1 MRVVAGKARGVRLGS
16 VPGYE
21 TRPTA
26 DRVKEALF
34 SILQP
39 RIGDAVF
46 LDLFAGNGGIG
57 IEALSR
63 GARQAVL
70 VDCSPAC
77 IRMIRQNLSAAELD
91 GAQVLAMPGHRA
103 VEKLSRA
110 GIQFDIIFLDPPYG
124 QGLVEKTLIQLSR
137 TALLRQGGVVVAE
150 HGVKEEINLSTSKFE
165 RNRQEKYGGTV
176 LGFFTLREDEHDC
189 E

>member
-26 DRVKEALF
+26 NRVKEALF

-63 GARQAVL
+63 GAARAVF
-70 VDCSPAC
+70 VDAKPAC
-77 IRMIRQNLSAAELD
+77 TRMIKENLARARLDDAE
-91 GAQVLAMPGHRA
+91 VLTMRVERA
-103 VEKLSRA
+103 
-110 GIQFDIIFLDPPYG
+110 IQRLREQQKKFDIIFLDPPYG
-124 QGLVEKTLIQLSR
+124 KGFIVPTLA
-137 TALLRQGGVVVAE
+137 ALWEADIVQPDAVIIAE
-150 HGVKEEINLSTSKFE
+150 YGVKEEIDLSTSKFQLV
-165 RNRQEKYGGTV
+165 RQEKYGDTV
-176 LGFFTLREDEHDC
+176 LGFFTLREDVE
-189 E
+189 